1 MAKDK
6 YISINSD
13 VTGYS
18 FANLGL
24 FTGFASGVYNAVY
37 SLVILGIFTGI
48 LGDEKLAS
56 SVVGIYVALYSVFC
70 MMVGLFSKELK
81 EYLSEEDFALF
92 ENMLRAPQ
100 HIRTFVQMNAAS
112 EVIAPVLKEE
122 LKNDK
127 NVRKDIDYDYYAYLL
142 SLTEVIPVDYAAR
155 HGLGTGEAVRLGF
168 EYMRSIYES
177 ITK

>member
-70 MMVGLFSKELK
+70 MIIGVFSKEL
-81 EYLSEEDFALF
+81 
-92 ENMLRAPQ
+92 LRWFSKVRLMYIAFFLIVICYAMMSFSVKPT
-100 HIRTFVQMNAAS
+100 TFVALDYAS
-112 EVIAPVLKEE
+112 GVGSTIVGILIPLFMADFS
-122 LKNDK
+122 KNIGMAK
-127 NVRKDIDYDYYAYLL
+127 N
-142 SLTEVIPVDYAAR
+142 LTEQLLKP
-155 HGLGTGEAVRLGF
+155 
-168 EYMRSIYES
+168 S
-177 ITK
+177 